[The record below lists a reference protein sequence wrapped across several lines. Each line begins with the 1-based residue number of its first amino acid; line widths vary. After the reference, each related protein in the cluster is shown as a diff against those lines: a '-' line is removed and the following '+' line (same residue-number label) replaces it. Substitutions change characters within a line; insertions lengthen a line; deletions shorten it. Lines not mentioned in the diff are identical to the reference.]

1 MSALPRL
8 LRPFAAALALGGAGV
23 AAAQAP
29 LLKSSPFMSSGG
41 PVQASASPASEAYQF
56 AGVSTVG
63 KTTYVSLFDTQ
74 SKKGRWIPLG
84 TEVDGIKVLT
94 YDAPRDQVVV
104 HIGGVEKLLTLRK
117 AHGTANAPSAVAA
130 LPSPTAGFAIPPP
143 AAFAPPVPL
152 PGAAQP
158 ADAVAAK
165 PPAPQLYEGQAKQ
178 EQEARM
184 LVSDLLEI
192 GMAQRKAYEEAQ
204 KKSSE
209 QPAPPSLPRG

>member
-1 MSALPRL
+1 MTAQLRL
-8 LRPFAAALALGGAGV
+8 IRPVAAALALGLAGSAV
-23 AAAQAP
+23 AQTP
-29 LLKSSPFMSSGG
+29 LLKNSPFMSSGA
-41 PVQASASPASEAYQF
+41 PQASAGPANEAYQF

-84 TEVDGIKVLT
+84 TEVDGIKILT

-117 AHGTANAPSAVAA
+117 AHGTLNAPTSFVPA
-130 LPSPTAGFAIPPP
+130 PSSSGFAIPTP
-143 AAFAPPVPL
+143 AAFAPVPAPL
-152 PGAAQP
+152 PVSAQP
-158 ADAVAAK
+158 NEAVAVK
-165 PPAPQLYEGQAKQ
+165 PPAPPLPEGQAKQ

-209 QPAPPSLPRG
+209 QPAPSTPRG